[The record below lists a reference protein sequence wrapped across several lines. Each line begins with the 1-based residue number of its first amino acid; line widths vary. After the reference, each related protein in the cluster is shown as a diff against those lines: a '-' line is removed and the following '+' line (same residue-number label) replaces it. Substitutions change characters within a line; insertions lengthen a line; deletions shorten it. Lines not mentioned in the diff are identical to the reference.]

1 MFISLYNIII
11 TIIIIIIIFIVI
23 IIIIIIIITIIIGIN
38 FKKQYLILPPKVP
51 NFSPSPQITVKVVLN
66 YQRFKFISHL
76 STNASQITSILL
88 LCVYI
93 VNVIYEVLYY
103 IMYILLM

>member
-23 IIIIIIIITIIIGIN
+23 IIIIIITIIIGIN
-38 FKKQYLILPPKVP
+38 FKEQYLILPPKVP

-66 YQRFKFISHL
+66 YQRFKPISHL
-76 STNASQITSILL
+76 STNASQITSISL

-93 VNVIYEVLYY
+93 ANVIYEGLYY
-103 IMYILLM
+103 CMYILLM

>member
-23 IIIIIIIITIIIGIN
+23 IIIIIIITIIIGIN
-38 FKKQYLILPPKVP
+38 FKEQYLILPPKVP

-66 YQRFKFISHL
+66 YQQFKPISHL

-103 IMYILLM
+103 SMYILLM